1 MNDQLSEQDERLRQ
15 AADQLFAEAK
25 HPNDLTRKRL
35 FRLVGEQLGTRA
47 FQRVFPGNQ
56 FTLQRHAWLRTRIDK
71 AIDTAF
77 ATAQVQSDVTLQQIA
92 DLAGC
97 SVVTIKHLAGEQIR
111 ARRQSL
117 ATSQQQAIRA
127 IEHMVEARIPLQEYT
142 WARVFSTIGKPGQMH
157 LSNELTTAFRDGRE
171 ALVRYHEQRQQERI
185 PGGTYACIEGG
196 WINVD
201 ASTWRLPVLGTTLRR
216 EHLRSDIAA
225 IAWLLLREEALTTS
239 PSAHTLRVH
248 YYSCISVAKLLGET
262 IPDVRTLTLEA
273 LQQVW
278 LRSEA
283 SEQMR
288 KQGRTMLVRML
299 ETLIA
304 QGTIETV
311 QQTNEYV
318 RAIQWLEM
326 IHLKE
331 PASTKAY
338 LSEAEFDALLDGCL
352 EDTLRG
358 LAYIQREDS
367 SNQLVTAGMCTQERE
382 AVLHWGIALFILVMA
397 FTGLR
402 RQSIVRLEVSDLAKL
417 GSDAFAL
424 AWRHGKPAKQRIA
437 VIPALIAEHI
447 QHYIRATILIRNHLG
462 TPQIFFARNQSFRW
476 DQMTIQRVDK
486 ALTSFVS
493 RHALTR
499 NGVPLHLSSTL
510 LRRTYV
516 TRALY
521 ELPSIAALQAQLG
534 HADPKTTL
542 LYAQHDRYEHP
553 AQVDQALD
561 AFGRKV
567 LIRWHKPL
575 LLDDLPETERQT
587 LLGARLAHE
596 QDVGLCRHTCCVK
609 LTEAHLSPCSLC
621 EHLVSGP
628 EYLVAWER
636 EKVQREQQLERA
648 ASTPGSEMLFAQLKG
663 QYDRFLVNYRF
674 VLERSQK

>member
-1 MNDQLSEQDERLRQ
+1 MNDLLAEQDERLRQ

-25 HPNDLTRKRL
+25 HPNDLTRQRL
-35 FRLVGEQLGTRA
+35 FQLAGEQLGMRA

-56 FTLQRHAWLRTRIDK
+56 FTLRRHAWLRARIDN
-71 AIDTAF
+71 AIDDAF

-97 SVVTIKHLAGEQIR
+97 SLVTIKHLAGEQIR
-111 ARRQSL
+111 ARRQTL

-127 IEHMVEARIPLQEYT
+127 IAHMVEARIPLHEYT
-142 WARVFSTIGKPGQMH
+142 WARVFSAVGKQGQMH
-157 LSNELTTAFRDGRE
+157 LSDELTTAFRDGRE
-171 ALVRYHEQRQQERI
+171 TLIRYHEQQQRV
-185 PGGTYACIEGG
+185 PDGTYACIQGG

-201 ASTWRLPVLGTTLRR
+201 APTWRLPDLEKTLRR
-216 EHLRSDIAA
+216 DHLRADIAA
-225 IAWLLLREEALTTS
+225 IAWPLLREEALTTS
-239 PSAHTLRVH
+239 PSAHTLCVH
-248 YYSCISVAKLLGET
+248 YYSCFFVAKLLGET
-262 IPDVRTLTLEA
+262 VPDIRALTLEA

-278 LRSEA
+278 LRSKA

-304 QGTIETV
+304 QGTAETL
-311 QQTNEYV
+311 QQTNEYI

-338 LSEAEFDALLDGCL
+338 LSETEFDALLDMCL
-352 EDTLRG
+352 EDILRG
-358 LAYIQREDS
+358 LAYAQHEES
-367 SNQLVTAGMCTQERE
+367 SGQPVTAGMCTREKE
-382 AVLHWGIALFILVMA
+382 AVFHWGISLFILVMA

-417 GSDAFAL
+417 GPDAFAL

-437 VIPALIAEHI
+437 VIPALIAEHL
-447 QHYIRATILIRNHLG
+447 QHYIRATTLIRDHLE

-476 DQMTIQRVDK
+476 DRMTIQRVDK

-499 NGVPLHLSSTL
+499 NGAPFHLGSTL

-567 LIRWHKPL
+567 LVRWHKPL
-575 LLDDLPETERQT
+575 LLNDLSDTERQT
-587 LLGARLAHE
+587 ILGARLAHE
-596 QDVGLCRHTCCVK
+596 QDVGLCRHSCCVK

-621 EHLVSGP
+621 EHLVSGS
-628 EYLVAWER
+628 EYLVAWEH
-636 EKVQREQQLERA
+636 EKIQREQQLERA

-663 QYDRFLVNYRF
+663 QYDHFLVNYQF
-674 VLERSQK
+674 ILERSQR